1 MPSDNI
7 PRAAL
12 AACENA
18 LLKGNYDKFLQQA
31 RLVGT
36 PLKEEW
42 NSQFAKNSEKNV
54 WHNAIVDYFQNILQ
68 FR

>member
-42 NSQFAKNSEKNV
+42 NSQFAKNSEKNKI
-54 WHNAIVDYFQNILQ
+54 N
-68 FR
+68 